1 MCASLLLVEC
11 PEAVSDR
18 VGGHSQDGRCD
29 AGGLV
34 GHAHGVELSGDLL
47 RGQLLGEVLHAADVV
62 LRIGLT
68 GDAVQLQVA
77 VDAELHGGRLH
88 VDRGTLQ
95 VGLHA
100 GVRSLALLAAFVDV
114 LGEVVVD
121 LQRLGQLA
129 VHAAHATLH
138 EGRREV

>member
-1 MCASLLLVEC
+1 MGASLLLVEC

-29 AGGLV
+29 ASGLV
-34 GHAHGVELSGDLL
+34 GYAHRVELSGDLL
-47 RGQLLGEVLHAADVV
+47 RSQLLGEVLHASDLV

-77 VDAELHGGRLH
+77 MDAELHGGRLH

>member
-1 MCASLLLVEC
+1 MCASLQLVER

-29 AGGLV
+29 AGRFV
-34 GHAHGVELSGDLL
+34 GYAHGVELSGDLL
-47 RGQLLGEVLHAADVV
+47 RGQLLGEVLHAADLV

-100 GVRSLALLAAFVDV
+100 GVRSLALFAAFVDV

-121 LQRLGQLA
+121 LQCLGQLA
-129 VHAAHATLH
+129 VHAAHAALH